1 MMCESKD
8 TSVTKKMTYEF
19 WLLASAM
26 TGGEPMR
33 RLLFIIGGHKKMA
46 ASIGQIKPLEGEQAK
61 KFIQAFETSQL
72 KEEAIE
78 RAIKAMKSGFTKN
91 K

>member
-1 MMCESKD
+1 
-8 TSVTKKMTYEF
+8 
-19 WLLASAM
+19 
-26 TGGEPMR
+26 
-33 RLLFIIGGHKKMA
+33 MA

-72 KEEAIE
+72 KEEAVE